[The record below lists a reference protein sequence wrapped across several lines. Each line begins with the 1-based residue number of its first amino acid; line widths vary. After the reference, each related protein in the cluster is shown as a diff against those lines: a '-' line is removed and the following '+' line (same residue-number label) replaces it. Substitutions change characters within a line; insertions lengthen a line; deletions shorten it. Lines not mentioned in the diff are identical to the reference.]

1 VRASVISLSNS
12 TFHGMKNR
20 NIWLGEISVPEEK
33 RIGDAKEKTMMS
45 TPRQVGL
52 VGGEDGVQGDG
63 FAVGIG
69 DGEAL
74 RAGGKRW
81 RDDG

>member
-1 VRASVISLSNS
+1 MRVLFSLSDS
-12 TFHGMKNR
+12 TIHRMKNR

-33 RIGDAKEKTMMS
+33 RRGDAKEKTMIS

-52 VGGEDGVQGDG
+52 VGGEHGVQGDG
-63 FAVGIG
+63 FPVGIG

-74 RAGGKRW
+74 RAGGQCW

>member
-1 VRASVISLSNS
+1 
-12 TFHGMKNR
+12 MKNR

-33 RIGDAKEKTMMS
+33 RRGDAKEKTMIS
-45 TPRQVGL
+45 APRQVGL
-52 VGGEDGVQGDG
+52 VGGEDGVQRDG

-74 RAGGKRW
+74 STGGQRW
-81 RDDG
+81 RDGG